1 MDVFTAAFH
10 FCNLLSILTNSG
22 SQELQ
27 QRKPTTKAAIM
38 GAGPSTQTNKHV
50 PQHKRQKVNKKQKK
64 KEKAA
69 IERSYTELM
78 RYVHDNVIGDGVIFD
93 GPYGKRSGIVIRGY
107 YLLQF
112 FIRCRTLFRHG
123 CGRVLGNIVSWPF
136 IKEILVEPIQCVLCK
151 NRLSTFYPM
160 QCMFVD

>member
-1 MDVFTAAFH
+1 MSSFRLHSPHVGGEFMDVFTAAFH
-10 FCNLLSILTNSG
+10 FCNLLSSLTNSG

-78 RYVHDNVIGDGVIFD
+78 RYVHDNVLGDGVIFD
-93 GPYGKRSGIVIRGY
+93 GPYGKRSGMMICGYSLIV
-107 YLLQF
+107 
-112 FIRCRTLFRHG
+112 
-123 CGRVLGNIVSWPF
+123 GRVSHNIFGRPF
-136 IKEILVEPIQCVLCK
+136 RVEPIPCTCILSF
-151 NRLSTFYPM
+151 NRSGICS
-160 QCMFVD
+160 CM

>member
-1 MDVFTAAFH
+1 MSSFRLHSPHVGGKFMDVFTAAFH
-10 FCNLLSILTNSG
+10 FCNLLSSLTNSG

-50 PQHKRQKVNKKQKK
+50 PQHKCQRVNKKQKK

-93 GPYGKRSGIVIRGY
+93 GPYGKRSGIMIWRYSLIV
-107 YLLQF
+107 
-112 FIRCRTLFRHG
+112 
-123 CGRVLGNIVSWPF
+123 GRVFSNIFGRPF
-136 IKEILVEPIQCVLCK
+136 IMEPIPCILSF
-151 NRLSTFYPM
+151 NRSGICS
-160 QCMFVD
+160 CM